1 LFQPR
6 AARRQSVASAS
17 ERSTF
22 IPRRVDGKTRPTY
35 AGGALDDLHVT
46 EIGALAELGA
56 TYLEVH
62 GKVVMH
68 QARRMSDLANDED
81 ELLDLEDAKIRVHSS
96 GDGLWDTV
104 PGLTLN
110 RDEILLLIPTSETRT
125 SQSDLKAPG
134 RKVRVKLYCGPL
146 VVTGFV
152 NVPLDQ
158 TVAGWHR
165 TTRTRFLSVTEARVQ
180 PIQEGLEFDDHGG
193 VYRFVLINRRRLTA
207 LIEKRVPRDADSV
220 AAEPLVEAAP
230 DGDETEPAAVGGD
243 PETIETDPE
252 G

>member
-1 LFQPR
+1 M
-6 AARRQSVASAS
+6 
-17 ERSTF
+17 
-22 IPRRVDGKTRPTY
+22 I
-35 AGGALDDLHVT
+35 

-62 GKVVMH
+62 GKVLLH
-68 QARRMSDLANDED
+68 QARRISDLANDED
-81 ELLDLEDAKIRVHSS
+81 ELLDLEDAQIRVHAS
-96 GDGLWDTV
+96 GEGLWDTV
-104 PGLTLN
+104 PGMTLN
-110 RDEILLLIPTSETRT
+110 RNEILLLIPTLETHT
-125 SQSDLKAPG
+125 TTGDLKAPG

-146 VVTGFV
+146 QVTGFI

-207 LIEKRVPRDADSV
+207 LIETRQAARAKSAPAD
-220 AAEPLVEAAP
+220 EPVEVGVEAVEDVP
-230 DGDETEPAAVGGD
+230 ETSEPAS
-243 PETIETDPE
+243 TD
-252 G
+252 